1 MSLINCQECG
11 KEISDKATSCPNC
24 GCPVLK
30 YNNCILCGS
39 LTANEDNVCDK
50 CKKDYEI
57 TTGKISE
64 ESMIDNEAIEKTKAN
79 TALITSIVLPP
90 VGFIL
95 GIIYS
100 ITLKNKTKP
109 ILSIFISI
117 AIILFAFLYWYPII
131 KLI

>member
-1 MSLINCQECG
+1 MALINCQECG

-30 YNNCILCGS
+30 NNNCILCGS
-39 LTANEDNVCDK
+39 LTSNEDNVCDK

-57 TTGKISE
+57 NTGKISE
-64 ESMIDNEAIEKTKAN
+64 ESMIDNDAIENTKAN

-90 VGFIL
+90 VGFVL

-109 ILSIFISI
+109 ILAIFISI

>member
-1 MSLINCQECG
+1 MALINCQECG

-30 YNNCILCGS
+30 NNNCILCGS
-39 LTANEDNVCDK
+39 LTSNEDNVCDK

-64 ESMIDNEAIEKTKAN
+64 ESMIDNDAIENTKAN

-90 VGFIL
+90 VGFVL